1 MVYALRTVFEID
13 IFVALRSTCLLYNV
27 SLLVAKGIKHIK
39 MGHFEFYIRI
49 LCDFCNNAFSS
60 EHLTAGLRWR
70 VNTFRELGRDRI
82 LTMSVFNK
90 AVEITQILAMLKT
103 LHYCLPNICSVC
115 IV

>member
-1 MVYALRTVFEID
+1 MVYALHTVFEID
-13 IFVALRSTCLLYNV
+13 ICVALRSTCLLYNV

-70 VNTFRELGRDRI
+70 VNTFSTTGKRSD
-82 LTMSVFNK
+82 SN
-90 AVEITQILAMLKT
+90 
-103 LHYCLPNICSVC
+103 NVC
-115 IV
+115 IM